1 MLSMRRGVWYAVGA
15 YLMWG
20 ILPVYWKLLRTVPAT
35 QILAHRVAWSF
46 VFLLMLI
53 VLRREAVALWQSA
66 DRRNLGVYAIASALL
81 SVNWLTYIW
90 AVNAGRIVESS
101 LGYFI
106 NPLVSILLGVV
117 FFRERLR
124 LVQWLAVGVAAGGV
138 GYLTWRH
145 GAPPWVALVLA
156 GTFAVYGLLKKKAPL
171 GALHGLAFETGI
183 LWLPAIAFLAAVEV
197 GGSGQT
203 GRAGAV
209 TWALLVFTGVV
220 TGLPLLMFAA
230 AARRV
235 RLSTIGIL
243 QYVAPSCQLLIGVV
257 VYHEPFD
264 RVRLIGFTLI
274 WTALAIYSADSLR
287 EMSRRST

>member
-1 MLSMRRGVWYAVGA
+1 MGA
-15 YLMWG
+15 YLLWG
-20 ILPVYWKLLRTVPAT
+20 VLPVYWKLLQTVPAT

-46 VFLLMLI
+46 LFLLILI
-53 VLRREAVALWQSA
+53 LLRREAAALRQSV

-124 LVQWLAVGVAAGGV
+124 PTQWLAVGVAAAGV

-156 GTFAVYGLLKKKAPL
+156 GTFAFYGLLKKTAPL

-183 LWLPAIAFLAAVEV
+183 LWLPAVAFLAVVEL

-203 GRAGAV
+203 AGAGTM

-243 QYVAPSCQLLIGVV
+243 QYLAPSCQLLIGVV

-264 RVRLIGFTLI
+264 RARLIGFTLI
-274 WTALAIYSADSLR
+274 WAALAIYSADSLR
-287 EMSRRST
+287 EMSRRGA